1 MILNRS
7 QQPVPLNDNDPYDND
22 DAGDEEEWF
31 SEPVDDAGQPSELPP
46 EHGFTQQQPT
56 PPRTQYGPPAY
67 AKIRCHNCGYNLTG
81 IAIGGNCPECGTP
94 VAESLYSKAAAP
106 PNGFAITSLVLG
118 ICAVCGLCCCFGGFL
133 GLPGLIFGIVAMS
146 QMKTGQY
153 NSASNGMAIA
163 GMICSGVALA
173 LVIGTIFLRIIS

>member
-1 MILNRS
+1 M
-7 QQPVPLNDNDPYDND
+7 NDNDPYDNE

-31 SEPVDDAGQPSELPP
+31 SEPVDDGGQPSQLPP
-46 EHGFTQQQPT
+46 EHGIAPQRT
-56 PPRTQYGPPAY
+56 PPRTQYGPPSY
-67 AKIRCHNCGYNLTG
+67 ATIRCHNCGYNLTG
-81 IAIGGNCPECGTP
+81 IAIGSDCPECGTP
-94 VAESLYSKAAAP
+94 LAESLYSNAAAP

-118 ICAVCGLCCCFGGFL
+118 ICAVCGLCCCYGGFL

-153 NSASNGMAIA
+153 NNASNGMAIA

-173 LVIGTIFLRIIS
+173 LVVVTIFLAIVS